1 MNKTGNRLTDME
13 FDEVSLVTRPANQLS
28 KVVLFKSDETIS
40 EDAVSETQNEVEAT
54 EAEVVVEEQ
63 AEEQAE
69 GDVAKGYGKKKMKKK
84 KEMPD
89 FIKEKMMEKEDMEDE
104 EEDDEEEMPMKK
116 GKGKMKKDDESDEIE
131 IPAEVYDYI
140 ETLEAANA
148 ELVDTVSKLSEQVD
162 AIADEKEEVL
172 KSADPKLVAIVK
184 GLEERASA
192 AEAIAK
198 AERDHRMTQEYVSK
212 AATLANLPIKAEEF
226 GAILKDAAEALTE
239 EAFSAVWQALS
250 AANESLS
257 KSGIFNELGKSSSFD
272 NDGSMSVIEKAAA
285 AIRQANPA
293 LTREQSI
300 AKAVEADANL
310 YKQYISER
318 K

>member
-1 MNKTGNRLTDME
+1 MFDSRMNKTGNRLTDME

-28 KVVLFKSDETIS
+28 KVVLFKSDETVS
-40 EDAVSETQNEVEAT
+40 EDAVSEVQNEVEAT
-54 EAEVVVEEQ
+54 EAPVVAEQQ
-63 AEEQAE
+63 AEEQVE
-69 GDVAKGYGKKKMKKK
+69 EVAKGKMKMKKK
-84 KEMPD
+84 KMMPKMEIEIGD
-89 FIKEKMMEKEDMEDE
+89 EEDDMEEEDMMEKG
-104 EEDDEEEMPMKK
+104 KK
-116 GKGKMKKDDESDEIE
+116 SKMKKDNDEVE

-184 GLEERASA
+184 GLEERATA

-212 AATLANLPIKAEEF
+212 AATLGNLPIKAEEF
-226 GAILKDAAEALTE
+226 GAVLKTASESLSE
-239 EAFSAVWQALS
+239 EAFSAIWQVLT
-250 AANESLS
+250 AANANLS
-257 KSGIFNELGKSSSFD
+257 KSGLFSEVGKSSSFD
-272 NDGSMSVIEKAAA
+272 NDGPMSVIEKAAA
-285 AIRQANPA
+285 ALRQANPL
-293 LTREQSI
+293 LTKEQSI

>member
-28 KVVLFKSDETIS
+28 KVVLFKSDETVS
-40 EDAVSETQNEVEAT
+40 EDAVSEVQNEVEAT
-54 EAEVVVEEQ
+54 EAPVVAEQQ
-63 AEEQAE
+63 AEEQVE
-69 GDVAKGYGKKKMKKK
+69 EVAKGKMKMKKK
-84 KEMPD
+84 KMMPKMEIEIGD
-89 FIKEKMMEKEDMEDE
+89 EEDDMEEEDMMEKG
-104 EEDDEEEMPMKK
+104 KK
-116 GKGKMKKDDESDEIE
+116 SKMKKDNDEVE

-184 GLEERASA
+184 GLEERATA

-212 AATLANLPIKAEEF
+212 AATLGNLPIKAEEF
-226 GAILKDAAEALTE
+226 GAVLKTASESLSE
-239 EAFSAVWQALS
+239 EAFSAIWQVLT
-250 AANESLS
+250 AANANLS
-257 KSGIFNELGKSSSFD
+257 KSGLFSEVGKSSSFD
-272 NDGSMSVIEKAAA
+272 NDGPMSVIEKAAA
-285 AIRQANPA
+285 ALRQANPL
-293 LTREQSI
+293 LTKEQSI